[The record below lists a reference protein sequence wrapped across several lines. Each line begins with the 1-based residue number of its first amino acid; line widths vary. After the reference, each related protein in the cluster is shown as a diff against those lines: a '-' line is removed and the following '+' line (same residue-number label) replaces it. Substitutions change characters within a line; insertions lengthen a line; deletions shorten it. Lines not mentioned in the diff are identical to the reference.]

1 MKYLNVK
8 KIKVGKHIVVSVIKI
23 ICTPVIVFIVVL
35 YLKNYLMK
43 IGNKRVKIVIT
54 IIIETTNTYNKK

>member
-8 KIKVGKHIVVSVIKI
+8 KIKVGKHIVASVIKL
-23 ICTPVIVFIVVL
+23 ICSLVIVLIVVL

-43 IGNKRVKIVIT
+43 IGKKSVKIVIT
-54 IIIETTNTYNKK
+54 NNN